1 MGDAQGATTLFRTPG
16 WIAVLVMTLF
26 LVGAGAARATDP
38 VREEEGVAWSG
49 SLVTAWRAARDQQR
63 PLLLFVTMD
72 TCVHCQKMKQTTLKD
87 AAVQSD
93 LKGRFIPVALNV
105 KDEPEFIKTLRVR
118 SFPTLVVIQP
128 NGDVVESIS
137 GYQTPKQLRDKLA
150 PIVRQAARGKPST
163 VAR

>member
-1 MGDAQGATTLFRTPG
+1 MVTL
-16 WIAVLVMTLF
+16 IV
-26 LVGAGAARATDP
+26 VGESHARAADA
-38 VREEEGVAWSG
+38 VSKEGEIAWSG
-49 SLVTAWRAARDQQR
+49 SLTTAWRAAREQQR

-93 LKGRFIPVALNV
+93 LKERFIPVALNV

-118 SFPTLVVIQP
+118 TFPTLVVIQP

-137 GYQTPKQLRDKLA
+137 GYQTPKQLREKLA
-150 PIVRQAARGKPST
+150 PIVRQAARGKPDAA
-163 VAR
+163 AR